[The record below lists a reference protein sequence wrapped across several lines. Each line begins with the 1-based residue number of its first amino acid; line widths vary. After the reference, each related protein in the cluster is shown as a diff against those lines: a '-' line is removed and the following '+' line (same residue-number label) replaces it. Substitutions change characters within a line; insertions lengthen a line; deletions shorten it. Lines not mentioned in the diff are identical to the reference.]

1 MSALGV
7 YYPIRRLDGT
17 VPSLTG
23 GTGVPGGTFNGGTI
37 TDPLF
42 INNATPSV
50 NGTSGALRV
59 TGGVGIGGAINVTG
73 IASFNNTTQSI
84 NTGTGALIVSG
95 GVGVAKNINV
105 GENLDVLL
113 TSTFQGV
120 VSVTD
125 ATASVSTATGALVV
139 TGGVGVGGDSTL
151 TNLSTDGRIA
161 RKIRTTGVSTS
172 LDNDYI
178 INVSSAATITLPDIT
193 NSVYDG
199 VTYIII
205 KATASTVVVDSG
217 TGGIFQTSGVVS
229 TVSMTGAIG
238 ERILLIS
245 NGINWYTM

>member
-7 YYPIRRLDGT
+7 YYPIRRLDGNT
-17 VPSLTG
+17 ATFSS
-23 GTGVPGGTFNGGTI
+23 GVPVVPVVPGTFNGGAI
-37 TDPLF
+37 TDPLL
-42 INNATPSV
+42 ITNS
-50 NGTSGALRV
+50 
-59 TGGVGIGGAINVTG
+59 
-73 IASFNNTTQSI
+73 TQSV
-84 NTGTGALIVSG
+84 NTGTGALIVTG
-95 GVGVAKNINV
+95 GVGVAKNVNI
-105 GENLDVLL
+105 GENLSVLL
-113 TSTFQGV
+113 TSTLGGV

-125 ATASVSTATGALVV
+125 ATASISTATGALVV

-151 TNLSTDGRIA
+151 TNLSIDGRIS

-178 INVSSAATITLPDIT
+178 INVSNAATITLPDIT

-217 TGGIFQTSGVVS
+217 TGGIFQTSGVSS
-229 TVSMTGAIG
+229 TISMTGAIG